1 MTTHNSQH
9 SAEAP
14 EAFTPQPL
22 DIEMNTEATETLAS
36 WATSAIVTLFLPRTV
51 PPYPTLLEKRKRL
64 PAAMSSKGAV
74 E

>member
-22 DIEMNTEATETLAS
+22 DIAMNTEAAETPAS

-51 PPYPTLLEKRKRL
+51 TPLPDFAGETKTAPYCDEQQGSR
-64 PAAMSSKGAV
+64 
-74 E
+74 

>member
-9 SAEAP
+9 SAEAL

-22 DIEMNTEATETLAS
+22 DIAMNTEATETPAS

-51 PPYPTLLEKRKRL
+51 TAL
-64 PAAMSSKGAV
+64 PDFAGETKTAPCCDEQQGSR
-74 E
+74 

>member
-22 DIEMNTEATETLAS
+22 DIAMNTEATETPAS

-51 PPYPTLLEKRKRL
+51 TPPTRLCWRNENGSLLR
-64 PAAMSSKGAV
+64 
-74 E
+74 

>member
-22 DIEMNTEATETLAS
+22 DIAMNTEATETPAS

-51 PPYPTLLEKRKRL
+51 TPLPDFAGETKTAPLLR
-64 PAAMSSKGAV
+64 
-74 E
+74 

>member
-22 DIEMNTEATETLAS
+22 DIAMNTEATETPAS

-51 PPYPTLLEKRKRL
+51 PPL
-64 PAAMSSKGAV
+64 PDFAGETKTAPCCDEQQGSR
-74 E
+74 